1 MRPLFVFVLA
11 VVATVQAALSALPVA
26 QSDVRET
33 PSTRAAP
40 AAWRLD
46 RIRELVE
53 AAIAEKQ
60 LPGAVVLIGRRDEV
74 VYEEAF
80 GHRAVV
86 PAVETMTRDTLFDVA
101 SLTKVVATTPSVM
114 LLVEEG
120 RVRLDESVA
129 RYIPEVGT
137 LGKERVSIRH
147 LLTHTSGL
155 RSGLDL
161 ESPFSG
167 AGEAIARIAQEVP
180 DAAPGERFT
189 YSDLNFVL
197 LGEVVARAS
206 GERLDR
212 FAARRI
218 FEPLGMR
225 DTLFNPPA
233 ERAPTIAPTEPC
245 APLEWPCRTPGAA
258 MLRGTVHDPTA
269 RRMGGVAGHAGLFS
283 TAADLARFA
292 RMILNGGTLDG
303 ARVLSP
309 ASVARMTTAATPPGM
324 SDVRGLGW
332 DIDSRYSA
340 NRGDLF
346 PVGSFGHTG
355 FTGTSIWI
363 DPDDDLFVLFLSNR
377 VHPDGSGDVT
387 PLRAR
392 VATVAA
398 AGLIAEPRLTL
409 LRERTW
415 NSAPRTALP
424 APAAP
429 SRPAVLAGVD
439 VLEREGFARLRG
451 KRVGLLTNHAGRTRA
466 GTRTADAIRA
476 APGVQLAALFSPE
489 HGITG
494 LVDDKVASSRDE
506 GTGLAVH
513 SLYGETLRPT
523 PEMLAGLDLIV
534 ADLPDIGTRFFTYAT
549 TLAYVMEEAGKRR
562 IPVLVL
568 DRPNPIGGVAVEG
581 PLLDAQ
587 AIGFTGYLSMPIRHG
602 LTLGELAALFNTERN
617 LQVDLTVVAAA
628 NWDRRAW
635 FDETGLPWTN
645 PSPNMRNL
653 LQATLYPGIGA
664 LETAN
669 ISVGRGTDSPFEQ
682 IGAPWIDGG
691 RLADELNRRAVPG
704 VRFYPVTFTPQNGAR
719 FGGERCSGVFMIITD
734 REALKPVRMGVEIA
748 AALVRLHGTAFQI
761 DRTARLLGSS
771 DTIARLK
778 AGEDPA
784 SIARTW
790 EPGEAAWRIRRV
802 PYLLYE

>member
-1 MRPLFVFVLA
+1 
-11 VVATVQAALSALPVA
+11 
-26 QSDVRET
+26 
-33 PSTRAAP
+33 
-40 AAWRLD
+40 
-46 RIRELVE
+46 
-53 AAIAEKQ
+53 
-60 LPGAVVLIGRRDEV
+60 
-74 VYEEAF
+74 
-80 GHRAVV
+80 
-86 PAVETMTRDTLFDVA
+86 
-101 SLTKVVATTPSVM
+101 
-114 LLVEEG
+114 
-120 RVRLDESVA
+120 
-129 RYIPEVGT
+129 
-137 LGKERVSIRH
+137 
-147 LLTHTSGL
+147 
-155 RSGLDL
+155 
-161 ESPFSG
+161 
-167 AGEAIARIAQEVP
+167 
-180 DAAPGERFT
+180 
-189 YSDLNFVL
+189 
-197 LGEVVARAS
+197 
-206 GERLDR
+206 
-212 FAARRI
+212 
-218 FEPLGMR
+218 
-225 DTLFNPPA
+225 
-233 ERAPTIAPTEPC
+233 
-245 APLEWPCRTPGAA
+245 
-258 MLRGTVHDPTA
+258 
-269 RRMGGVAGHAGLFS
+269 
-283 TAADLARFA
+283 
-292 RMILNGGTLDG
+292 
-303 ARVLSP
+303 
-309 ASVARMTTAATPPGM
+309 
-324 SDVRGLGW
+324 
-332 DIDSRYSA
+332 
-340 NRGDLF
+340 
-346 PVGSFGHTG
+346 
-355 FTGTSIWI
+355 
-363 DPDDDLFVLFLSNR
+363 
-377 VHPDGSGDVT
+377 
-387 PLRAR
+387 
-392 VATVAA
+392 
-398 AGLIAEPRLTL
+398 
-409 LRERTW
+409 
-415 NSAPRTALP
+415 
-424 APAAP
+424 
-429 SRPAVLAGVD
+429 
-439 VLEREGFARLRG
+439 
-451 KRVGLLTNHAGRTRA
+451 
-466 GTRTADAIRA
+466 
-476 APGVQLAALFSPE
+476 VQLAALFSPE